1 MARRA
6 TRTDSRGHRLLL
18 VEDDVKLSQ
27 ALRRGLE
34 HEGYA
39 VDLVDSGPA
48 AISEA
53 AIRDYDAVIL
63 DLMLPGVDGFTV
75 CETLRRRDPW
85 TPVLMLTALS
95 DVRDRVHGLDA
106 GADDYLVK
114 PFAFDELVARLR
126 ALTRR
131 GRSERPVV
139 LELGDLRADPLT
151 RTVRRGD
158 SSAELTPREFALLEF
173 MLRRA
178 GRVIPR
184 SHLLECVWGVGY
196 DGSPNVVDVYV
207 GYLRRKLETPSA
219 PRLIRT
225 VRGEGF
231 VLELE

>member
-6 TRTDSRGHRLLL
+6 TRSDPRGHRLLL
-18 VEDDVKLSQ
+18 VEDDVKLSR

-34 HEGYA
+34 DEGYEI
-39 VDLVDSGPA
+39 DLAHSGDD
-48 AISEA
+48 AIQEA
-53 AIRDYDAVIL
+53 ATRDYDAVVL
-63 DLMLPGVDGFTV
+63 DLMLPGIDGFTV

-95 DVRDRVHGLDA
+95 DVRDRVQGLDA

-131 GRSERPVV
+131 GPSERPVV
-139 LELGDLRADPLT
+139 LEIGELSADPLT

-158 SSAELTPREFALLEF
+158 HAVVLTPREFALFEF

-178 GRVIPR
+178 GQIVPR
-184 SHLLECVWGVGY
+184 SRLLECVWGEGY

-207 GYLRRKLETPSA
+207 GYLRRKLEAPST

-231 VLELE
+231 VLDLR